1 MRGERSQRLRS
12 KRQLWGQG
20 TKSDL
25 VLVIQPGLQQLLGQR
40 SDVTRTCEMPPGF
53 FSLGM
58 SRKRQG
64 QQGLNKEMQ
73 SREVMRHSEESFM
86 PALNNL

>member
-1 MRGERSQRLRS
+1 MRGEQSQRLCG
-12 KRQLWGQG
+12 KRQMWGQSE
-20 TKSDL
+20 SDL
-25 VLVIQPGLQQLLGQR
+25 VLAIQPGLQQLLGQH

-58 SRKRQG
+58 SRTQRQG
-64 QQGLNKEMQ
+64 VQGLNKEMQ
-73 SREVMRHSEESFM
+73 SREVMRHSEESFT